1 MTDDFISSILSGD
14 RRAIAKSISM
24 IENEDSK
31 ISNIISEIYPKTG
44 GSECISRSCGI
55 VELTLRRHCRG

>member
-14 RRAIAKSISM
+14 RRAIAKAISM

-31 ISNIISEIYPKTG
+31 ISNIISEI
-44 GSECISRSCGI
+44 
-55 VELTLRRHCRG
+55 